1 MPPRRTPIDRV
12 FQTVGQ
18 RIRQIRLSAGMTQE
32 ALAAAAS
39 MQAETIS
46 RIETAAVHADVAT
59 LVRVATALGVELVD
73 VVDKDQ
79 EMPRPTLAKQEVDLL
94 LAYRRLDVDE
104 RDVVDRLLKMLKRRG
119 KQGTKT
125 R

>member
-1 MPPRRTPIDRV
+1 
-12 FQTVGQ
+12 
-18 RIRQIRLSAGMTQE
+18 MTQE

-119 KQGTKT
+119 KQGTAT